1 MDMFISRKEPFIDWF
16 IVFSIFEETGNI
28 FMLHTPRF
36 NTINNSNCHGESE
49 LVRVMES
56 KNSLQGTKN
65 IVRVMESPI
74 YLRKVGEINEML
86 RDWSHFI
93 YWNTLCLWFEVKM
106 KNISSVKK
114 SYITFTFFC
123 SKNIDSVK

>member
-1 MDMFISRKEPFIDWF
+1 
-16 IVFSIFEETGNI
+16 
-28 FMLHTPRF
+28 MLHTPRF

-65 IVRVMESPI
+65 IVRAMESPI

-93 YWNTLCLWFEVKM
+93 Y
-106 KNISSVKK
+106 
-114 SYITFTFFC
+114 
-123 SKNIDSVK
+123 